1 MKVNIMKQKMKY
13 ASRMGVPYI
22 VLIGEDEAAKGLV
35 ALKNMQTGEQQ
46 VISAEEAIQI
56 VKR

>member
-1 MKVNIMKQKMKY
+1 MKY
-13 ASRMGVPYI
+13 ASRLGVPYI

-46 VISAEEAIQI
+46 VLTAEEAIQI
-56 VKR
+56 VGRK

>member
-1 MKVNIMKQKMKY
+1 MKQKMKY
-13 ASRMGVPYI
+13 ASRTGVPYI

-46 VISAEEAIQI
+46 VISVEDAIDI
-56 VKR
+56 AGKE